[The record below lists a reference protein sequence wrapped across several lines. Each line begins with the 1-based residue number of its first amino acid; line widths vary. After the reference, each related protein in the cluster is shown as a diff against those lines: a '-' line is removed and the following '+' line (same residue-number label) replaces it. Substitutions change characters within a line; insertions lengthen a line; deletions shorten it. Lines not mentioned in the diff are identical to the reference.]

1 MIPPWWRRATATAA
15 TIALAVAMTG
25 CSGWQGLNSLPMPG
39 TEGGGPGAYVIQ
51 AQLPDVNNIQP
62 NARVRVADVNVGTV
76 TKIERQG
83 WHALLTMRLNAD
95 VILPENSVVTI
106 GLTSLLGSLHIEL
119 SPPTGVAPRGRLR
132 AGSLIPLS
140 SGGAFPSTEQ
150 TLAALSMVLNGGG
163 LGQVHDITEAFS
175 TAFHG
180 REHDVRSL
188 IVALET
194 FARNVNG
201 QTGDI
206 IAATESL
213 NNLVGRFAAQRPV
226 LDRALATVPD
236 ALGVLNDE
244 RENLIDVADQ
254 FGKFS
259 ALTVDTVNKTKDNL
273 VKELDDLGPVLASLA
288 DAGPSMTRA
297 LSLIPTFPFPNET
310 IEKWQR
316 GDYAN
321 LTAIADLTLSRIDA
335 GMFTGTRWEGNL
347 TELELQW
354 GRTIGQFP
362 SPYTRANPLT
372 VPYRWDQGS

>member
-1 MIPPWWRRATATAA
+1 M
-15 TIALAVAMTG
+15 AVAAGVAG
-25 CSGWQGLNSLPMPG
+25 CSEWQGLNSLPMPG
-39 TEGGGPGAYVIQ
+39 TAGGGPGSYVIQ

-76 TKIERQG
+76 TDIERQG
-83 WHALLTMRLNAD
+83 WHALVTMRLDGD
-95 VILPENSVVTI
+95 VALPENSVVTL
-106 GLTSLLGSLHIEL
+106 GLTSLLGSLHLEL
-119 SPPTGVAPRGRLR
+119 SPPTAVPPQGRLR
-132 AGSLIPLS
+132 DGSLIPLS
-140 SGGAFPSTEQ
+140 NGGAFPSTEQ

-175 TAFHG
+175 TAFGG
-180 REHDVRSL
+180 REQDVRSM
-188 IVALET
+188 IGQLET
-194 FARNVNG
+194 FSRNVNG
-201 QTGDI
+201 QTDDI

-213 NNLVGRFAAQRPV
+213 NDLVGRFSAQRPV
-226 LDRALATVPD
+226 LDHALATIPD
-236 ALGVLNDE
+236 ALAVLNGE
-244 RENLIDVADQ
+244 REDLIDTADQ

-273 VKELDDLGPVLASLA
+273 VEELNDMGPVLASLA

-297 LSLIPTFPFPNET
+297 LSLLPTFPFPNET

-335 GMFTGTRWEGNL
+335 GMFTGTRWEGDL
-347 TELELQW
+347 TALELQW

-372 VPYRWDQGS
+372 VPYRWDQGP